1 MTEFLLKVA
10 DFVLHGL
17 LEKRRKRKA
26 LSEQFE
32 ALKRRILYEN
42 VVNYIS
48 VHLAKLR
55 KFLLDSGLVE
65 RPEFKSFYE
74 RWLTNPFLGRPAA
87 GMFSSEQVSELKREL
102 SSVQL

>member
-1 MTEFLLKVA
+1 MRELLLKVL
-10 DFVLHGL
+10 DLILGGL

-32 ALKRRILYEN
+32 ALRRRILYEN
-42 VVNYIS
+42 VANYIS

-65 RPEFKSFYE
+65 RPDFKAFFG
-74 RWLTNPFLGRPAA
+74 RWLTNPFLGQPAA
-87 GMFSSEQVSELKREL
+87 GMFSKEQVEELKQEL
-102 SSVQL
+102 LRLQL

>member
-1 MTEFLLKVA
+1 MTELLLKPL
-10 DFVLHGL
+10 DFVLGGL

-32 ALKRRILYEN
+32 ALRRRLLYEN

-48 VHLAKLR
+48 MHLAKLR

-65 RPEFKSFYE
+65 RPEFNAFYA
-74 RWLTNPFLGRPAA
+74 RWLTNPFLGQPAA
-87 GMFSSEQVSELKREL
+87 GMFSSEEVAELKRQL
-102 SSVQL
+102 SSLQL